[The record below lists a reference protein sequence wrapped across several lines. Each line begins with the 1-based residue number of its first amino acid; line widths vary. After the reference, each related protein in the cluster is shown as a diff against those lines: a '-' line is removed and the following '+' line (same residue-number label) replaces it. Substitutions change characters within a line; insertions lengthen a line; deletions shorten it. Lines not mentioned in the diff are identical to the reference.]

1 MCRYVMESIII
12 IIVKSTISNG
22 SSAIRFCGVIVM
34 AIYGF
39 VVVMELINYCWIL
52 LIVECEVF
60 RIGCG

>member
-1 MCRYVMESIII
+1 MESIII
-12 IIVKSTISNG
+12 IIVKLMISNG
-22 SSAIRFCGVIVM
+22 SSVIRFCGVIVM
-34 AIYGF
+34 VIYGF